1 MSAIHPS
8 GALAN
13 DHDPQVS
20 RAAQDLCAHL
30 VDGSSKEGV
39 HRFVATAHRDDLVA
53 LLLAT
58 FDWIYARKSTPSTRA
73 SSAPVSNASV
83 DAVVSGEEPALWLQ
97 MYERGKRARDLEI
110 SQLQTKVQLLML
122 DMKIASANFWAAKRA
137 TDDHIR
143 RLETKSMEDNAYIWQ
158 LQEDIM
164 EDAMR
169 AAAPQTSSSPPTD
182 M

>member
-1 MSAIHPS
+1 MSTIRPS

-13 DHDPQVS
+13 DHDQHVS

-30 VDGSSKEGV
+30 ADGSSNDGV

-53 LLLAT
+53 LLFAT
-58 FDWIYARKSTPSTRA
+58 FDWIYARKPTVSSRA
-73 SSAPVSNASV
+73 SSASVSTPSV
-83 DAVVSGEEPALWLQ
+83 DVVGSGEEPRLWLQ

-137 TDDHIR
+137 ADDHIR
-143 RLETKSMEDNAYIWQ
+143 RLEAKSMEDNTYIRT
-158 LQEDIM
+158 LQEDM
-164 EDAMR
+164 LEEAMR
-169 AAAPQTSSSPPTD
+169 TTHIVESSTN
-182 M
+182 